1 MGMIITSFV
10 IGLSGIS
17 GGDGGSFIAAVLIG
31 NLGAVVGS
39 IVSTRLMI
47 MKTKRL
53 YGTEA
58 KAPEIEAGSG
68 DPAESELPEK
78 TRRVRSGSIGSRF
91 IESMLSGGRK
101 GVDMG
106 ISIIPGVLVICS
118 VVLMLTNGPSSDGT
132 YTGAAG
138 ERVAFLPWAAQ
149 KLSFILEP
157 LFGFS
162 SPEAIAVPVTALGAA
177 GAAIGLI
184 PQLLQQ
190 GLADAGDVAVFTSMC
205 MCWSGYLSTH
215 MAMMDSL
222 NFRELTGH
230 AILSHTMGGLAA
242 GISANL
248 MFTVFCG

>member
-1 MGMIITSFV
+1 
-10 IGLSGIS
+10 
-17 GGDGGSFIAAVLIG
+17 
-31 NLGAVVGS
+31 
-39 IVSTRLMI
+39 
-47 MKTKRL
+47 
-53 YGTEA
+53 
-58 KAPEIEAGSG
+58 
-68 DPAESELPEK
+68 
-78 TRRVRSGSIGSRF
+78 
-91 IESMLSGGRK
+91 MLSGGRK

-118 VVLMLTNGPSSDGT
+118 VVLMLTNGPSADGT

-138 ERVAFLPWAAQ
+138 EGVAFLPWAAQ
-149 KLSFILEP
+149 KLDFVLEA

-162 SPEAIAVPVTALGAA
+162 SPEAIAVPETELGAA
-177 GAAIGLI
+177 GAAIGLFS
-184 PQLLQQ
+184 LFLQQ

-230 AILSHTMGGLAA
+230 AILSHTIGGLTA

-248 MFTVFCG
+248 KFTVICG